1 MKNTLKDYLPGFVL
15 FLAALAIGLYVYQ
28 DYGIGWDEPLQRLP
42 GVYSYDYLIAGK
54 QDLFTNPTDYHGAGF
69 ELPLVMVERWLRLED
84 MRDVYR
90 MRHLVTHLFFLVGV
104 FSFYILCFRLFR
116 SRVLAAMGFCMLLLA
131 PRLYAHSFFNSK
143 DIPFLTAFIIVA
155 TLWQYAFEKNKIFP
169 FLLLGMAAG
178 YATGIRIL
186 GILWPAF
193 TGAALVIDFVCG
205 YRNKTLRWQPVA
217 KASVFLVGYCAMLYS
232 AWPYLWR
239 DPLRHFADGFSA
251 MLHYNAWGGAVLF
264 RGKLI
269 PGAEIPWTYFPVWFS
284 ISNPLLWLVAGI
296 LGIGWLCVAFFRRPL
311 LFLTNTPER
320 NFVLATLCFFA
331 PVLAV
336 IVFHSVIYDDW
347 RHLYFV
353 YPSFVLLALYAINK
367 ALQSRFKPVFV
378 ALFFVQL
385 GITAYQMVKLH
396 PFQQVYF
403 NVLADKS
410 AEALHKKYDLEY
422 WGCGFKQALEYLLAK
437 YPGEIEVTGNADPLP
452 NNIMGL
458 LPADRKRI
466 KAVPITQARF
476 FITNYRMHPQEYPY
490 TTLEYGIKAEGST
503 IIGIY
508 KLR

>member
-15 FLAALAIGLYVYQ
+15 FLAALAIGLFVYQ
-28 DYGIGWDEPLQRLP
+28 DYGIGWDEPLQRQP
-42 GVYSYDYLIAGK
+42 GVYSYDYLTAGK

-69 ELPLVMVERWLRLED
+69 ELPLVMLERWLHLSD
-84 MRDVYR
+84 MRQVYQR
-90 MRHLVTHLFFLVGV
+90 RHIVTHLFFLIGV
-104 FSFYILCFRLFR
+104 FSFYVLCFRLFR
-116 SRVLAAMGFCMLLLA
+116 SRVLAALGFCMLLLA

-155 TLWQYAFEKNKIFP
+155 TLCQYAFQKNKTLP
-169 FLLLGMAAG
+169 FLALGIAAG

-193 TGAALVIDFVCG
+193 IGAMLAVDFFSG
-205 YRNKTLRWQPVA
+205 YAAKERRWQPAA
-217 KASVFLVGYCAMLYS
+217 KACIFLIGYSAMLYS

-239 DPLRHFADGFSA
+239 DPLHHFADGFKA
-251 MLHYNAWGGAVLF
+251 MLHYNAWGGAVVF

-284 ISNPLLWLVAGI
+284 ISTPLVWLAMGI
-296 LGIGWLCVAFFRRPL
+296 LGIGWLCLDFFRRSLP
-311 LFLTNTPER
+311 FITNTPER
-320 NFVLATLCFFA
+320 NFVLAALCFFA

-353 YPSFVLLALYAINK
+353 YPAYILLGLYAVNK
-367 ALQSRFKPVFV
+367 LLQSRFKPAII
-378 ALFFVQL
+378 ALCSVQL

-403 NVLADKS
+403 NELADHRP
-410 AEALHKKYDLEY
+410 EALHNNYDLEY

-437 YPGEIEVTGNADPLP
+437 YPGEIAVTGNADPLP

-458 LPADRKRI
+458 SPADRKRI
-466 KAVPITQARF
+466 KAVPIDSAKF
-476 FITNYRMHPQEYPY
+476 FITNYRMHPQVYPY
-490 TTLEYGIKAEGST
+490 PTLEYGIKVEGST